1 MPMRAQFSQI
11 LLISILLLI
20 TALPV
25 IAQEL
30 DVRRPGQR
38 EFVTDEAGMLAPD
51 SIAQIRPLCD
61 RLLTDKATP
70 IIVVT
75 MESKALH
82 GGANMSIEAYQRKTV
97 LPGFNLE
104 RAGGCRQPQISA
116 DYEQARG
123 AAVQTGTVRAG
134 HCRRSDCP

>member
-11 LLISILLLI
+11 LLISILLSV

-51 SIAQIRPLCD
+51 SIAQIRSLCD
-61 RLLTDKATP
+61 RLLNDKATP

-75 MESKALH
+75 IESKALH
-82 GGANMSIEAYQRKTV
+82 GGANMSIEAYQRKTE

-104 RAGGCRQPQISA
+104 RAGGLQTTSDFSRLWTSTWCRSSNRDSSRRALSA
-116 DYEQARG
+116 E
-123 AAVQTGTVRAG
+123 
-134 HCRRSDCP
+134 